1 MHHQRYKK
9 YRAMSLRTLKQLRD
23 DIQMIID
30 EIESD
35 PIPRNVDI
43 GENFSGETGLIAE
56 VLQKNDCK
64 KEFKWHQIQTIYCSP
79 KRCRRC
85 PHGPFLYLYLRKKKT
100 GEVTVKYIGEP
111 VFDPRLIAKA
121 FKSAKAP
128 KFIGTLHS

>member
-1 MHHQRYKK
+1 MHHQRHKK
-9 YRAMSLRTLKQLRD
+9 YRAMSLRKLKQLRN

-43 GENFSGETGLIAE
+43 GENFRGEPDLIAE
-56 VLQKNDCK
+56 VLRKNNYK
-64 KEFKWHQIQTIYCSP
+64 KDSKWYQVQTIYCSAQ
-79 KRCRRC
+79 RCKRC
-85 PHGPFLYLYLRKKKT
+85 PHGPFHYLYRRKKKT

-111 VFDPRLIAKA
+111 VFDPRLVAKA
-121 FKSAKAP
+121 SKSAKAP